1 MHARFYSRHDKSNSK
16 FKLTVVYFSNTNVV
30 QSIKDEAMG
39 PYGQI
44 VREIK
49 TMAKDFQSVQFIH
62 EAQGSNVDAHNLA
75 RSSLYKVLGLVFRS
89 ASRRV

>member
-1 MHARFYSRHDKSNSK
+1 
-16 FKLTVVYFSNTNVV
+16 
-30 QSIKDEAMG
+30 MG

-49 TMAKDFQSVQFIH
+49 TTAKEFQSVQFIH

-75 RSSLYKVLGLVFRS
+75 TSSSYKDLCLHMWFLDPPVGVTPIMINKIWG
-89 ASRRV
+89 

>member
-1 MHARFYSRHDKSNSK
+1 
-16 FKLTVVYFSNTNVV
+16 
-30 QSIKDEAMG
+30 MG

-62 EAQGSNVDAHNLA
+62 EGRGSNVDAHNLA
-75 RSSLYKVLGLVFRS
+75 RSSLYKNLGRHVWFLDPPVGMCNS
-89 ASRRV
+89 YHDHDQ